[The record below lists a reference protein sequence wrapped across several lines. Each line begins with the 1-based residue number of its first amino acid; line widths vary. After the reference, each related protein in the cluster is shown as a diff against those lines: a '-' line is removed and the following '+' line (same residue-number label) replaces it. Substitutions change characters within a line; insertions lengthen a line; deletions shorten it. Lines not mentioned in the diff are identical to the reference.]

1 MQKQQNTLLNA
12 LMNGGIRMVNKE
24 LNIANCE
31 AFINSFKN
39 LTYNEKKYILG
50 RVNQSLLLE
59 VAFNQSLCYED
70 NAKEEAE
77 RIRRM
82 GEKVCYT

>member
-1 MQKQQNTLLNA
+1 
-12 LMNGGIRMVNKE
+12 MVNKE
-24 LNIANCE
+24 IDIATCE
-31 AFINSFKN
+31 SIINSFKN
-39 LTYNEKKYILG
+39 LKYSEKKYILG

>member
-1 MQKQQNTLLNA
+1 M
-12 LMNGGIRMVNKE
+12 GNKE
-24 LNIANCE
+24 LDIANCE

-59 VAFNQSLCYED
+59 VAFNQSLFYED

-82 GEKVCYT
+82 GEKVCFT